1 MRKYLFIIPSLVFT
15 LSVSAQTK
23 MLTMEDALV
32 RNRTTLA
39 PENLRQLQF
48 IYGTE
53 DYVYLKRVGDNEVW
67 MKGNFT
73 SSAEQRFLSLDDL
86 NQKLKFAGTDGL
98 TGMPM
103 IQFNKSPEWMFSV
116 NGGRFA
122 LNPTTNRLRVIID
135 KSIANKENVEESSA
149 GFIAYVDNHNLFVS
163 NGKNTN
169 QVTTDGSKDIVYA
182 SSVHRDNK

>member
-116 NGGRFA
+116 NGGCFA
-122 LNPTTNRLRVIID
+122 R
-135 KSIANKENVEESSA
+135 
-149 GFIAYVDNHNLFVS
+149 
-163 NGKNTN
+163 
-169 QVTTDGSKDIVYA
+169 
-182 SSVHRDNK
+182 